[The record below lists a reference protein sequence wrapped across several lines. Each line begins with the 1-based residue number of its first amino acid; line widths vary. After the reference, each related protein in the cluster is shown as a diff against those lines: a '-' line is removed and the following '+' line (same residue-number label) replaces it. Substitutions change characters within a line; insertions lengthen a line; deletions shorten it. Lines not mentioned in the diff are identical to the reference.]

1 MAALGSLSFAYP
13 IALFG
18 FAVLAIIWWFMRLTP
33 PAPLRIAFPPVRL
46 LANLVQQEES
56 PARTPWW
63 LLLLRLA
70 MASAIILSTAH
81 PLINAAT
88 PLANS
93 GPFYIVMDDDWIA
106 AKGWEKRRASL
117 LKFADQAER
126 ENRSIGFVPTTPK
139 PSSVRS
145 GLPTLMTPADARK
158 IFGAV
163 QPNPWAS
170 DRQLAID
177 QLTSLASQ
185 TGVKPAA
192 VYWLSNGTEGPEGD
206 DPNSLSTTRFVEE
219 LENLGPVTILT
230 MDALQLPLLI
240 GEPTYENGI
249 LTVKS
254 RRSHGQDTRGIFL
267 RAYGDEGE
275 IFVRQGSVFKAGEL
289 EVETEIRL
297 PSEQFNRLT
306 RVEIEDANQVG
317 GVLLF
322 DERWRRRPV
331 GLLTSTADSSLQP
344 LLREQ
349 HYLARA
355 LEPFT
360 EVRDGLI
367 GDLLKR
373 ELAILALA
381 DPGTLVSQDRASLKD
396 WVLNGG
402 VLLRFAG
409 PKLAQSGGQN
419 EDDLLPVLLRAGD
432 REIGGAMSWG
442 KPATLA
448 PFGENSPFFGLPVAP
463 DVTVRKQVLAS
474 PSLDLAEKTWARLS
488 DGTPLV
494 TAEKQGAGWSILF
507 HTTANAEWSNLAL
520 SGLFVDMLRRIVRL
534 SQGVSGSG
542 DGPPLMPIEILNG
555 YGVANEANGEAQ
567 AIAQKEFD
575 ETHVSADHP
584 PGVYGAS
591 GGRRVLNL
599 ATNID
604 RLTPLTELP
613 GSVVQRSYDTR
624 VERDL
629 RPWLLLTA
637 LILFIIDSIASL
649 ALRGLLSIR
658 KAIATFFWAALL
670 IGVDPNKAAANED
683 FARANSLQTRLAY
696 ILTGDQQVD
705 QTSELG
711 LRGLTRILR
720 ERTAAELGPP
730 QSLDPGV
737 DDLSFFPLL
746 YWPIVPDY
754 RLPNDLTAQRISHY
768 LQSGGT
774 ILFDTRDRSG
784 GAGIQALRELA
795 AGLDLPPLVPV
806 ARDHVLTRSF
816 YLLDDLPGRWT
827 GDGVWIEKAGER
839 VNDGVASVI
848 SGSHDWAAA
857 WAEDEAQRPLFPVVP
872 GGERQR
878 EIAFRFG
885 VNLVMYTLTGNYKAD
900 QVHLPAILERIG
912 Q

>member
-1 MAALGSLSFAYP
+1 MLSFGALSFAYP
-13 IALFG
+13 IALYG
-18 FAVLAIIWWFMRLTP
+18 FAVLAVIWWFLRLTP

-46 LANLVQQEES
+46 LANLVQREES

-70 MASAIILSTAH
+70 LASALILSVAH
-81 PLINAAT
+81 PLLDARSPLVNA
-88 PLANS
+88 
-93 GPFYIVMDDDWIA
+93 GPVYIVLDDDWVA
-106 AKGWEKRRASL
+106 AQGWEKRRASL
-117 LKFADQAER
+117 LRLTDQAER
-126 ENRSIGFVPTTPK
+126 ENRSIVFISTAPK
-139 PSSVRS
+139 PALARAT
-145 GLPTLMTPADARK
+145 PPALMTPADARK
-158 IFGAV
+158 IFGAA
-163 QPNPWAS
+163 QPKPWAT
-170 DRQLAID
+170 DRQSALEKM
-177 QLTSLASQ
+177 TTLASRSDD
-185 TGVKPAA
+185 KPAT
-192 VYWLSNGTEGPEGD
+192 VFWLSNGIEEPTKDG
-206 DPNSLSTTRFVEE
+206 SSFLSIQKFIEA
-219 LENLGPVTILT
+219 LEKLGPVTVLT
-230 MDALQLPLLI
+230 MGVLQLPLVI
-240 GEPTYENGI
+240 GNPSYENGV
-249 LTVKS
+249 LTLKIKRTHDQQALGFFV
-254 RRSHGQDTRGIFL
+254 
-267 RAYGDEGE
+267 RAYGEDGQ
-275 IFVRQGSVFKAGEL
+275 IFVREASVFKAGEL
-289 EVETEIRL
+289 ETETELRL
-297 PSEQFNRLT
+297 PSEQFNRLI
-306 RVEIEDANQVG
+306 RVDIEGANQVG

-331 GLLTSTADSSLQP
+331 GLVSSTADNSLQP

-360 EVRDGLI
+360 EVREGLI
-367 GDLLKR
+367 KDLLKR

-381 DPGTLVSQDRASLKD
+381 DPGGILAQDRQSLKD
-396 WVLNGG
+396 WVFKGG
-402 VLLRFAG
+402 VLVRFAG
-409 PKLAQSGGQN
+409 PNLAQSNSQKD
-419 EDDLLPVLLRAGD
+419 EDLLPVLLRAGD

-448 PFGENSPFFGLPVAP
+448 PFADKSPFFGLHIAP
-463 DVTVRKQVLAS
+463 DVTVHRQVLAS

-494 TAEKQGAGWSILF
+494 TAEKQGSGWTILF

-542 DGPPLMPIEILNG
+542 DGPPLVPMETLDG
-555 YGVANEANGEAQ
+555 FGVANEAAVEAQ
-567 AIAQKEFD
+567 SILQKDFEA
-575 ETHVSADHP
+575 TRVSADHP

-599 ATNID
+599 TTDNKAM
-604 RLTPLTELP
+604 TPMSALP
-613 GSVVQRSYDTR
+613 GGVDQRSYDAQT
-624 VERDL
+624 ERDL

-637 LILFIIDSIASL
+637 LILFIVDTIASL
-649 ALRGLLSIR
+649 ALRGLLSVR
-658 KAIATFFWAALL
+658 KAIAVVAWVVLISGAELGAA
-670 IGVDPNKAAANED
+670 KANED

-696 ILTGDQQVD
+696 VLSGDSQVD
-705 QTSELG
+705 ETTELG

-730 QSLDPGV
+730 QAINPSD

-746 YWPIVPDY
+746 YWPIVSGY
-754 RLPNDLTAQRISHY
+754 RLPNDLTAQRVRQY

-795 AGLDLPPLVPV
+795 AVLDLPPLVPV
-806 ARDHVLTRSF
+806 PRDHVLTRSF

-878 EIAFRFG
+878 EIAYRFG
-885 VNLVMYTLTGNYKAD
+885 VNLVMYALTGNYKSD